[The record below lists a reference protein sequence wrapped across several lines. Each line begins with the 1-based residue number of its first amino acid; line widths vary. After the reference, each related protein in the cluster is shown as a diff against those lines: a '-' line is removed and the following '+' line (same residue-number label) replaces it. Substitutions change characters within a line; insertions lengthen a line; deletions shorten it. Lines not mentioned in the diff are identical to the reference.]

1 MINFAL
7 KFKLISNL
15 LILTYYTEFMQIKT
29 FIFNP
34 FMENTYVVW
43 DESNEAAII
52 DCGCLY
58 ENEEKQLKQFVEDNN
73 LIVKYLINTHL
84 HLDHQFGNY
93 FAAQTFGV
101 LPKAHKDDEKLI
113 ENLKSQAMIF
123 GIPVQVEAQNL
134 GGYLDEKD
142 EIRLGNTILKV
153 IHVPGHSAGHL
164 CFYNEKDKVLFSGD
178 VLFAGSIGRTDLPGG
193 NFEQLIT
200 NIKQKLLTLP
210 DGTAVFCGHGENTTI
225 GNEKQHNPFL

>member
-1 MINFAL
+1 MN
-7 KFKLISNL
+7 
-15 LILTYYTEFMQIKT
+15 IKT

-43 DESNEAAII
+43 DKSNEAAII

-58 ENEEKQLKQFVEDNN
+58 ENEERQLKQFINDNK
-73 LIVKYLINTHL
+73 LTVKHLINTHL

-101 LPKAHKDDEKLI
+101 LPKAHKDDEKMI
-113 ENLKSQAMIF
+113 ANLKSQAMIF
-123 GIPVQVEAQNL
+123 GIPVQVEQQNL
-134 GGYLDEKD
+134 GGYLDEKG
-142 EIRLGNTILKV
+142 EICLGNIILKV

-164 CFYNEKDKVLFSGD
+164 CFYSEKEKVLFSGD

-193 NFEQLIT
+193 NFEQLIK
-200 NIKQKLLTLP
+200 NIKEKLLTLP
-210 DGTAVFCGHGENTTI
+210 DETAIFCGHGEKTTI
-225 GNEKQHNPFL
+225 KQEKQYNPFL